1 MKLLEVVGYSGE
13 GYELVGD
20 TSEEFK
26 QLGRQDDIY
35 YQSAS
40 AQSSDGAYLDY
51 QPEQKWK
58 QYMDQIDSQKG
69 DVVHSSYD
77 LESLIKNLDA
87 MQTHHDHQGMA
98 EHSSSPPLWYPS
110 LLYTYGSTSKRDQS
124 LKRTNLPGPVLM
136 MQPGEDLILHFDNS
150 IRLPGLTDQQNV
162 QAGFVPNS
170 TYGAGGSEGLGA
182 GTSTNLHVH
191 GAHTTSVGFG
201 DNVVSRYTTGQ
212 SWTSTVEIPED
223 HGQGNYWYHPHYHPS
238 VKQQVYG
245 GLSGSLT
252 IGDPLEKL
260 PGFEDIPRNL
270 AVIKTLDF
278 DVDEKGR
285 LLASGYGSL
294 GGPLTNQ
301 LRMVSV
307 NGEFKPT
314 ADADEGGWQSI
325 SLSNQSNQFFYNIQ
339 LLHGDPENAT
349 ALPIWI
355 YGEDGHQY
363 PKIRHAKG
371 ALGGNATSLPTQYK
385 QKRDLI
391 ALAPGKRIDLLA
403 YLPEGTTQ
411 LSSVY
416 GFDVKKTPYYI
427 RNMGVYPDLIEQTV
441 QGRKSKTSSAG
452 AMALFEVTD
461 SPDSLTTQ
469 QQKAAIQRLNQN
481 VEVQHV
487 QPRTRP
493 EEYDSEQVPSVN
505 LFKQD
510 SDGKDL
516 WNPAR
521 KRQFSWA
528 KNTLVGKS
536 DE

>member
-1 MKLLEVVGYSGE
+1 M
-13 GYELVGD
+13 
-20 TSEEFK
+20 
-26 QLGRQDDIY
+26 
-35 YQSAS
+35 
-40 AQSSDGAYLDY
+40 
-51 QPEQKWK
+51 
-58 QYMDQIDSQKG
+58 
-69 DVVHSSYD
+69 
-77 LESLIKNLDA
+77 
-87 MQTHHDHQGMA
+87 
-98 EHSSSPPLWYPS
+98 
-110 LLYTYGSTSKRDQS
+110 
-124 LKRTNLPGPVLM
+124 
-136 MQPGEDLILHFDNS
+136 
-150 IRLPGLTDQQNV
+150 

-170 TYGAGGSEGLGA
+170 TYGADGSEGLGA

-223 HGQGNYWYHPHYHPS
+223 HGQGNYWYYHSS
-238 VKQQVYG
+238 VNQRVYG

-252 IGDPLEKL
+252 IGDPLKKL
-260 PGFEDIPRNL
+260 PEFEDIPRNL
-270 AVIKTLDF
+270 AVLKTFDF
-278 DVDEKGR
+278 DVDEQGN
-285 LLASGYGSL
+285 LLASSYGSL

-363 PKIRHAKG
+363 PKIRRAKG
-371 ALGGNATSLPTQYK
+371 GLGGNATTLPTQYK

-416 GFDVKKTPYYI
+416 DFDVKKTPYYI

-441 QGRKSKTSSAG
+441 QSRKSKTSSAG
-452 AMALFEVTD
+452 AMALFEVAD
-461 SPDSLTTQ
+461 SPDSLTMQ

-481 VEVQHV
+481 IEVQHV

-510 SDGKDL
+510 LDGKDL
-516 WNPAR
+516 WTPAR

-536 DE
+536 DEWDPATQLEFERQDRNYNVSVL